1 MKKFLFLM
9 LSLWA
14 LTACQGNRKE
24 VRVLYWNIQ
33 DGMWADQ
40 GNDYVNFV
48 DFVKSVDPDICV
60 WCEAE
65 SRYRTDV
72 HEKMTEREEFYLPY
86 NWDILARRYGHE
98 YAVLSGKR
106 DGFPQVITS
115 KFPIRLVKRM
125 VGEGD
130 IQVVHGAGLATIPL
144 GRDSLHIVTVHTY
157 PFAYE
162 YGLKDPELQK
172 ESKKRGDGDRFR
184 AKEVRYIVDHTLGE
198 NPENEKGLWMMLGD
212 FNAIARSD
220 NGHYGRPEDD
230 TAFLTHDYVAAE
242 TVYQDAVG
250 LKYPGEFQSTT
261 LSGRRIDFVY
271 CTPSLYEKIRNI
283 RVLREGYPKNH
294 RDSIAKPLCRPSDH
308 LPILIDFAF

>member
-1 MKKFLFLM
+1 MKRLWMMAAVLF
-9 LSLWA
+9 SLA
-14 LTACQGNRKE
+14 SCQKSQD
-24 VRVLYWNIQ
+24 VRLLYWNIQ

-48 DFVKSVDPDICV
+48 EFVKSVDPDVCV

-65 SRYRTDV
+65 SRYRTDL

-86 NWDILARRYGHE
+86 NWDVLARRYGHE
-98 YAVLSGKR
+98 YAVLAGKR
-106 DGFPQVITS
+106 DGFPQVITA
-115 KFPIRLVKRM
+115 KRPIRLVKRL
-125 VGEGD
+125 VGDGEVV
-130 IQVVHGAGLATIPL
+130 VVHGAGLATIPV
-144 GRDSLHIVTVHTY
+144 GNDSLHIVTVHTY

-162 YGLKDPELQK
+162 YGLKDPQEQK
-172 ESKKRGDGDRFR
+172 ESKARGDGDRFR
-184 AKEVRYIVDHTLGE
+184 EKEMRYIVSHTLGE
-198 NPENEKGLWMMLGD
+198 NPDNAKGLWMMLGD

-220 NGHYGRPEDD
+220 NAKYGRSEDD
-230 TAFLTHDYVAAE
+230 TAFMTHDFIASE

-271 CTPSLYEKIRNI
+271 CTPALYEKIKDI

-308 LPILIDFAF
+308 LPILVDFQF